1 MYNLL
6 ACTVSE
12 NRGWE
17 RAEGV
22 DFVSAAIISPI
33 YKGNGGKV
41 LGGKM
46 LRNRGRSKGS

>member
-6 ACTVSE
+6 AWTVSL

-33 YKGNGGKV
+33 YKGNGGR
-41 LGGKM
+41 M
-46 LRNRGRSKGS
+46 LREETFRSRSRGKGS